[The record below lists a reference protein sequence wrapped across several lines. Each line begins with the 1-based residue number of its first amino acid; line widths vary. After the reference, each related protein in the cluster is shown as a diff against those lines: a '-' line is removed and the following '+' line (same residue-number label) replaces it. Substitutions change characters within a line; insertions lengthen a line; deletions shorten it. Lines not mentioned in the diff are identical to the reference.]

1 MVYTRGFN
9 GKKMGK
15 QVSLLHY
22 HNDTGTGEEIAWMNS
37 FYPVSYTHLD
47 VYKRQVQK
55 RPEKIYHRSADQRNG
70 VHLHR
75 TS

>member
-22 HNDTGTGEEIAWMNS
+22 HNDTGTEEEIAWMNS
-37 FYPVSYTHLD
+37 FYLRWKWRKFY
-47 VYKRQVQK
+47 R
-55 RPEKIYHRSADQRNG
+55 
-70 VHLHR
+70 
-75 TS
+75 

>member
-22 HNDTGTGEEIAWMNS
+22 HNDTGTGEEIAVFISTGSGGN
-37 FYPVSYTHLD
+37 FTGKEEYRL
-47 VYKRQVQK
+47 
-55 RPEKIYHRSADQRNG
+55 
-70 VHLHR
+70 
-75 TS
+75 

>member
-22 HNDTGTGEEIAWMNS
+22 HNDTGTGEEITWMNLS
-37 FYPVSYTHLD
+37 LIH
-47 VYKRQVQK
+47 
-55 RPEKIYHRSADQRNG
+55 ISADQRNG